1 MPDTQNTPPQAD
13 ELASLRAEIDTLDN
27 SLHDLLMRR
36 AEVVS
41 RLAQSRAKGATIPL
55 RPGREARILR
65 RLLARHAGPL
75 PGGAIIRLWR
85 EIFASS
91 SALQGKLTVAAYV
104 SGPGTALARLARE
117 HFGTATQIRNHPSS
131 ARALATVTSGEAAL
145 AVLPMPEESES
156 PETAWWVSLD
166 APRLQ
171 VIARLPF
178 FGPAQPAALVV
189 APIAPDASGEDRSL
203 LRVEAPEEMNR
214 ARLHAALDA
223 AGLTPR
229 TLLLRRSGDVVQ
241 ALADMDGFVTSDDPR
256 LAAVKGVRV
265 VTLGAYAVPMS
276 GE

>member
-13 ELASLRAEIDTLDN
+13 ELARLRAEIDTLDDR
-27 SLHDLLMRR
+27 LHDLLMRR

-41 RLAQSRAKGATIPL
+41 RMAQSRAKGATIPL

-65 RLLARHAGPL
+65 RLVARHGGPL
-75 PGGAIIRLWR
+75 PKGAIIRLWR

-189 APIAPDASGEDRSL
+189 APIAPDASDEDRSL
-203 LRVEAPEEMNR
+203 LRVEAPAEMNR
-214 ARLHAALDA
+214 ARMDAALDA
-223 AGLTPR
+223 AGLKPR
-229 TLLLRRSGDVVQ
+229 SLLLRRHGDVVQ
-241 ALADMDGFVTSDDPR
+241 ALADVDGFVTSDDSR
-256 LAAVKGVRV
+256 IAAVKGVRV

>member
-13 ELASLRAEIDTLDN
+13 ELASLRTEIDTLDD

-36 AEVVS
+36 AEVVA

-75 PGGAIIRLWR
+75 PKGAIIRLWR
-85 EIFASS
+85 EMFASS

-104 SGPGTALARLARE
+104 PAPGAALARLARE

-178 FGPAQPAALVV
+178 FGPAQPAALLV
-189 APIAPDASGEDRSL
+189 APIAPDASDEDRSL

-214 ARLHAALDA
+214 ARLDAALEA
-223 AGLTPR
+223 AGLKPR
-229 TLLLRRSGDVVQ
+229 TLLLRRNGEVVQ
-241 ALADMDGFVTSDDPR
+241 ALADVEGFVTSDDPR
-256 LAAVKGVRV
+256 LAAVKGVHV
-265 VTLGAYAVPMS
+265 VSLGAYAVPMS